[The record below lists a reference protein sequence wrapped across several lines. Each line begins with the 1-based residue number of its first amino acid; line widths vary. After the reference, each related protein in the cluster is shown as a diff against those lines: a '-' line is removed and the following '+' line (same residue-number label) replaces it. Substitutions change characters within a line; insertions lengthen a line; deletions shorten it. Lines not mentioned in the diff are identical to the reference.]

1 MKNVVNFLQNIAVAP
16 LNSDPLEFLEYLSQF
31 LKYKGLNFR
40 IFDSAPHSVLT
51 IWHSKKVFSAKNFIS
66 KDNL

>member
-40 IFDSAPHSVLT
+40 IFDSAPHSVLE
-51 IWHSKKVFSAKNFIS
+51 IWTKKKLFGT
-66 KDNL
+66 